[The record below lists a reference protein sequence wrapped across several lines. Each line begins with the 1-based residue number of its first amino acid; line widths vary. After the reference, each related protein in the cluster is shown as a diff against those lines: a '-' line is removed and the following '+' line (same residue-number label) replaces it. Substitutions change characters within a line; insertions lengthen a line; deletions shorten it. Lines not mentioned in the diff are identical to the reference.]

1 MMKWNALENQLL
13 ADPEVK
19 AEFDRLEPEFELA
32 RSLIQQRLCKELTQE
47 ELAKKVGT
55 TPTRIA
61 RIETP
66 EAERASIL
74 ILKKIADALDAKL
87 VIRFEPK

>member
-1 MMKWNALENQLL
+1 MKWNDLENRLL

-32 RSLIQQRLCKELTQE
+32 RSLIQQRLRKDLTQE
-47 ELAKKVGT
+47 ELAPKVGT
-55 TPTRIA
+55 NPTRIA
-61 RIETP
+61 RIENP
-66 EAERASIL
+66 EEQASIL

>member
-1 MMKWNALENQLL
+1 MKWNDLENRLL

-32 RSLIQQRLCKELTQE
+32 RSLIRQRLKKDLTQE
-47 ELAKKVGT
+47 ELAQKVGT
-55 TPTRIA
+55 HATRIA
-61 RIETP
+61 RIENP
-66 EAERASIL
+66 EREQASIL

>member
-1 MMKWNALENQLL
+1 MKWNDLENRLL
-13 ADPEVK
+13 SDPEVK

-32 RSLIQQRLCKELTQE
+32 CSLIRQRLEKDLTQE
-47 ELAKKVGT
+47 ELAQKVGT
-55 TPTRIA
+55 SPTQIA
-61 RIETP
+61 RIENP
-66 EAERASIL
+66 EGEQAPLL

>member
-1 MMKWNALENQLL
+1 MKWNDLENRLL
-13 ADPEVK
+13 ADPKVK

-32 RSLIQQRLCKELTQE
+32 RSLIRQRLKKDLTQE
-47 ELAKKVGT
+47 ELAQKVGT
-55 TPTRIA
+55 HPTRIA
-61 RIETP
+61 RIENP
-66 EAERASIL
+66 EREQASIL